1 MQSVVVYSLNHD
13 TTAHLG
19 SALPQFSKI
28 WPPPAHVQPCKG
40 LPICPST
47 AYVLGLYNILDRYS
61 RYLRTFE
68 CDIDRTKNSS
78 KLKELGSSL
87 CRDFPCLFTH
97 HNFANR
103 LRDKINEAQAN
114 PEQKPKDP
122 LDFIH
127 LKNKLVIDT
136 EELLYIKSDGHYL
149 EFYVD
154 GKSKPELDQAADSL
168 PAYSGN
174 VEAHIIADML
184 RIEAI
189 TTELRE
195 FKNDTKQRLNKMESW
210 IIAIIGVTVTTLL
223 GTIAIL
229 AQSLI
234 K

>member
-1 MQSVVVYSLNHD
+1 M
-13 TTAHLG
+13 
-19 SALPQFSKI
+19 
-28 WPPPAHVQPCKG
+28 
-40 LPICPST
+40 
-47 AYVLGLYNILDRYS
+47 
-61 RYLRTFE
+61 
-68 CDIDRTKNSS
+68 
-78 KLKELGSSL
+78 
-87 CRDFPCLFTH
+87 
-97 HNFANR
+97 
-103 LRDKINEAQAN
+103 
-114 PEQKPKDP
+114 PK
-122 LDFIH
+122 
-127 LKNKLVIDT
+127 
-136 EELLYIKSDGHYL
+136 
-149 EFYVD
+149 
-154 GKSKPELDQAADSL
+154 KSKPELDQAADSL